1 MSRVAGKRPL
11 EGDDEEAAIARFI
24 ADSVGQDG
32 AAEKAYVPLKS
43 RNNTIRQQIEGKRRN
58 EVAIMRMVLLMVMT
72 RKTSQGKTKV
82 MSRHLLEN
90 TVVKH
95 VIKHY

>member
-43 RNNTIRQQIEGKRRN
+43 RNNTIRQQIEGKRAKRGSNN
-58 EVAIMRMVLLMVMT
+58 EF
-72 RKTSQGKTKV
+72 
-82 MSRHLLEN
+82 SRD
-90 TVVKH
+90 
-95 VIKHY
+95 